1 MIRSDSAGFPF
12 RWTVKGEHN
21 LEARP
26 DLEGKRLAA
35 GESLTFHLRMA
46 SMSGKNR
53 LYIHDRYMDF
63 DVLPTVTHVRVE
75 QSAAPAAA
83 PPPAAESAAPANG

>member
-1 MIRSDSAGFPF
+1 
-12 RWTVKGEHN
+12 
-21 LEARP
+21 
-26 DLEGKRLAA
+26 
-35 GESLTFHLRMA
+35 MA

-63 DVLPTVTHVRVE
+63 DVPPTVTHVRVE
-75 QSAAPAAA
+75 QSAAPAA